1 MALNKEDFAII
12 NQWHKLKS
20 SLAQVKQDHKADT
33 ELEFKLRAKI
43 KTFFEDV
50 CEGTKNVLQLG
61 NGYSL
66 KMKQG
71 YTRKVDT
78 ATVVSLAESMAQL
91 DIPVS
96 MLFKVRYDL
105 DLTVYR
111 KLTDEQKKLVDQ
123 AITLTEDAPTIE
135 LIEPKKKDQ
144 A

>member
-1 MALNKEDFAII
+1 MALGKEDFAII

-20 SLAQVKQDHKADT
+20 QLAQVKLDNKADT
-33 ELEFKLRAKI
+33 ELEFKLRAKV
-43 KTFFEDV
+43 KTFFTDV
-50 CEGTKNVLQLG
+50 CEGAKNVLELG

-78 ATVVSLAESMAQL
+78 ATVVSLSEAMAQMN
-91 DIPVS
+91 IPIS

-105 DLTVYR
+105 DLAVYR

-135 LIEPKKKDQ
+135 LVEPKKEDQ
-144 A
+144 G